1 MKAHTERKDQPT
13 VFVVEDDQ
21 ALRRSFEWLLKSL
34 GTAVEGFASA
44 EEFLQRFDPNRAGC
58 ILLDVRL
65 PGMSGLKLQEE
76 LTGREVISPV
86 ILLTGYADVPMAVRA
101 LRGGAFDFLEKPV
114 AQQQL
119 IDKIGEALALDR
131 RRRDAM
137 QERKRLQGF
146 LATLSPRESQVM
158 HLVASGRS
166 NKETAWELGI
176 SVKTVEIHRA
186 RLMRKLGAGSLAEVV
201 RIEYA
206 SQMNGEESMADVDSW
221 SQLPPVRAA

>member
-1 MKAHTERKDQPT
+1 M
-13 VFVVEDDQ
+13 
-21 ALRRSFEWLLKSL
+21 
-34 GTAVEGFASA
+34 
-44 EEFLQRFDPNRAGC
+44 
-58 ILLDVRL
+58 
-65 PGMSGLKLQEE
+65 
-76 LTGREVISPV
+76 
-86 ILLTGYADVPMAVRA
+86 
-101 LRGGAFDFLEKPV
+101 

-166 NKETAWELGI
+166 NKEAAWELGI

-186 RLMRKLGAGSLAEVV
+186 RLMRKLGAGSRPKSSASIRLADERRGIDGGRRFLESAAAGSRRLNGGQVV
-201 RIEYA
+201 GSLSCWLLGGWLPGYRALCDKSEFVIPAKAGIPGHPRNLPAWMPAFAGMTVAA
-206 SQMNGEESMADVDSW
+206 S
-221 SQLPPVRAA
+221 L

>member
-1 MKAHTERKDQPT
+1 
-13 VFVVEDDQ
+13 
-21 ALRRSFEWLLKSL
+21 
-34 GTAVEGFASA
+34 
-44 EEFLQRFDPNRAGC
+44 
-58 ILLDVRL
+58 
-65 PGMSGLKLQEE
+65 MSGLKLQEE
-76 LTGREVISPV
+76 LNGREVISPV

-137 QERKRLQGF
+137 LERKRLQGF

-186 RLMRKLGAGSLAEVV
+186 RLMRKLGAGSWPKSS
-201 RIEYA
+201 A
-206 SQMNGEESMADVDSW
+206 SST
-221 SQLPPVRAA
+221 PRR